1 MHAFIIRALKGV
13 PLISAFFA
21 NGESHISLANGP
33 GPFARS
39 RQDQPRSLKENII
52 WLLGVAR
59 RRRARRRRP
68 DCQSTILGLEPLLTA
83 PDPGRLKKEGLQ
95 PAAYG

>member
-39 RQDQPRSLKENII
+39 RQDQLV
-52 WLLGVAR
+52 L
-59 RRRARRRRP
+59 
-68 DCQSTILGLEPLLTA
+68 
-83 PDPGRLKKEGLQ
+83 
-95 PAAYG
+95 